1 MLRIITATVICSAAV
16 AGCGTTSDAS
26 QAASRSS
33 AAASATAKVGTPVS
47 DGQLQFV
54 VTSVERAKSAGD
66 SSYPT
71 EAKGEFIIVRLN
83 VKNTGTKEATYMATN
98 QKLIVAGK
106 QFDAASV
113 LGLKG
118 DMESLNPGLGV
129 DDAVVPFDVPP
140 GTQPDAIQLHDSMF
154 SGGVMVSLK

>member
-1 MLRIITATVICSAAV
+1 MLRIITAAVIGTAAI

-26 QAASRSS
+26 LAASRSS

-47 DGQLQFV
+47 DGQFQFV
-54 VTSVERAKSAGD
+54 VTSVDRAKSAGD
-66 SSYPT
+66 PAIPT
-71 EAKGEFIIVRLN
+71 DAKGEYIMVHLT
-83 VKNTGTKEATYMATN
+83 VKNTGTKEATFMSSS
-98 QKLIVAGK
+98 QKLIVDGK

-118 DMESLNPGLGV
+118 DMESLNPGLGL
-129 DDAVVPFDVPP
+129 DAVVPFDVPP